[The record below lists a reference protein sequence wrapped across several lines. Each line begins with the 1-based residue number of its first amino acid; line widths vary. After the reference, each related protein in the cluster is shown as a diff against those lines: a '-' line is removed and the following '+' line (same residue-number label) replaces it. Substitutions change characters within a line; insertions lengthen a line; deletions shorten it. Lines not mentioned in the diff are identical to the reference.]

1 MNLSTRPNSCALAI
15 NGIWYLELQHPG
27 GDDVTELG
35 MVSLYLWNMSNKAI
49 DIDFGFSVNDGNGK
63 QVAYARSNTPR
74 NFASV
79 GDDDRIR
86 ARGCHF
92 VTRSALLSSLV
103 NGTLIIEVHM
113 KLATPMKSLPPP
125 FIPENLFAKNKQ
137 RMIID
142 ENFGDIS
149 FVVGGQQMKNNAE
162 KVIKT
167 APVVFRISRSSIYIT
182 RVLHWCTHI
191 YV

>member
-1 MNLSTRPNSCALAI
+1 
-15 NGIWYLELQHPG
+15 
-27 GDDVTELG
+27 
-35 MVSLYLWNMSNKAI
+35 MSNKAI

-92 VTRSALLSSLV
+92 VTHSALLSSLV
-103 NGTLIIEVHM
+103 NGTLIIEVLM

-125 FIPENLFAKNKQ
+125 LFPRICLPKT
-137 RMIID
+137 
-142 ENFGDIS
+142 
-149 FVVGGQQMKNNAE
+149 NN
-162 KVIKT
+162 V
-167 APVVFRISRSSIYIT
+167 
-182 RVLHWCTHI
+182 
-191 YV
+191 